1 MFFTFV
7 RSSNSSITG
16 QTVGSLTASVLET
29 LFKGSYV
36 LAKMERPLENLVPK
50 PEPIT
55 YPAEYDAEG
64 ELISEERIEEPY
76 RRRDFGEATLAEVKA
91 GSEAVVDF
99 LAGETREYFVSQGQ
113 LIQEEYRY
121 ARVEAQQWVD
131 AGKPDDAIPDA
142 VQVWMDANDMTAD
155 EVVADIEQTALAWEA
170 ALGAIRNARLTAKGA
185 IRKAT
190 DIATVQQAVQTA
202 RDQFE
207 QVKATA
213 T

>member
-1 MFFTFV
+1 MLAIVDKSGTFNGITYKEYTAKTLTHHIG
-7 RSSNSSITG
+7 RGEGFASITRQIP
-16 QTVGSLTASVLET
+16 QTGGDKTYVNHDAVLDDNGEVIEPAYRET
-29 LFKGSYV
+29 IDHPVVYG
-36 LAKMERPLENLVPK
+36 
-50 PEPIT
+50 EP
-55 YPAEYDAEG
+55 
-64 ELISEERIEEPY
+64 
-76 RRRDFGEATLAEVKA
+76 TLAEVQV

-121 ARVEAQQWVD
+121 AREEAQKWVD
-131 AGKPDDAIPDA
+131 AGKPVDAIPDA
-142 VQVWMDANDMTAD
+142 VQVWMGANDMTAD

-190 DIATVQQAVQTA
+190 DIVAVQQVVQTA